1 MKKVKFLYDK
11 VMEITGQVGKD
22 HVGAYAAQAAY
33 FFMLS
38 LIPIILLLIT
48 LVQYT
53 PVTKA
58 DVMTAVL
65 QVFPK
70 SVDSL
75 ITSIVNQVYNQSGG
89 IISLTIIVALWSAGK
104 GVLALTTGLN
114 CVYDCKET
122 RNYIILR
129 IRATFYTVAFIIVII
144 FLLVLSVFGNT
155 LNLFV
160 TEHYPLMERLV
171 DQIMQIRG
179 IITPVLLFVFTMMIY
194 KFLPNHIVQLKVQL
208 MGAAFSAVGWMIVSW
223 IFSVYL
229 DIFKGFSSMYGSLTT
244 IVLIMLWLYFCMYI
258 LLLGGEVNVILREME
273 QELIANL
280 RRSRFVLALD
290 VTDVKGALDLTKP
303 NPDVKV
309 PYLKNSTGDIIQPIF
324 SDLWEFEKFRQKN
337 PRKLQALSAP
347 FQKLVP
353 PLIQNAKGFA
363 LNPAGFNL
371 LLQRDKVE
379 ALAKQQ

>member
-104 GVLALTTGLN
+104 GVLYYFKNTRNVLYS
-114 CVYDCKET
+114 CVYYC
-122 RNYIILR
+122 NY
-129 IRATFYTVAFIIVII
+129 
-144 FLLVLSVFGNT
+144 
-155 LNLFV
+155 
-160 TEHYPLMERLV
+160 
-171 DQIMQIRG
+171 
-179 IITPVLLFVFTMMIY
+179 
-194 KFLPNHIVQLKVQL
+194 
-208 MGAAFSAVGWMIVSW
+208 
-223 IFSVYL
+223 
-229 DIFKGFSSMYGSLTT
+229 
-244 IVLIMLWLYFCMYI
+244 
-258 LLLGGEVNVILREME
+258 
-273 QELIANL
+273 
-280 RRSRFVLALD
+280 
-290 VTDVKGALDLTKP
+290 
-303 NPDVKV
+303 
-309 PYLKNSTGDIIQPIF
+309 
-324 SDLWEFEKFRQKN
+324 
-337 PRKLQALSAP
+337 LSAG
-347 FQKLVP
+347 V
-353 PLIQNAKGFA
+353 ISIW
-363 LNPAGFNL
+363 
-371 LLQRDKVE
+371 
-379 ALAKQQ
+379 